1 MDLQTLYNELQ
12 AIKTLLETV
21 NTSSKEY
28 LNVKEA
34 SEYLSISESTLY
46 KLTSSKSISYYQ
58 PNGKLILFKKCD
70 LDSYIEKGRKKTYEE
85 IKEEAKNRIKN
96 LKTF

>member
-1 MDLQTLYNELQ
+1 MGIEALFNELQ
-12 AIKTLLETV
+12 IIKSMLE
-21 NTSSKEY
+21 NISSQSKEY
-28 LNVKEA
+28 YNIKEA

-85 IKEEAKNRIKN
+85 IKEEAKSRIKN